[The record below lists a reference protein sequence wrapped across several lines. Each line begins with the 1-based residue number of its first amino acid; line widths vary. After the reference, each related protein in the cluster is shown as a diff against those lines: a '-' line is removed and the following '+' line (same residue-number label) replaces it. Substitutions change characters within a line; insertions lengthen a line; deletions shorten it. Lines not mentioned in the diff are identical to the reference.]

1 MLRDGSNYGNVFL
14 NCDFEAGTNAV
25 FINNAASVNNT
36 WIGGTISLATN
47 GINAIAGSGNMFL
60 NGYINTPSLTNVAPN
75 RVGVNIKS
83 SSYAT
88 PTVPS
93 VPASSVAATNNSGFT
108 VLVCIN
114 GGTISLVSRNGT
126 GVYSVNASVAIVL
139 NPGDTIAITY
149 SSVPSW
155 TWVPIQ

>member
-1 MLRDGSNYGNVFL
+1 MHSIVIIFVLH
-14 NCDFEAGTNAV
+14 NCI
-25 FINNAASVNNT
+25 FIKQ
-36 WIGGTISLATN
+36 
-47 GINAIAGSGNMFL
+47 FL

-93 VPASSVAATNNSGFT
+93 VPASTVPATNNSGFT

-155 TWVPIQ
+155 SWVPIQ